1 MQLDLPIISAPVNSW
16 WWRKNKPAYSPSK
29 NQASRAGVFFVI
41 IVGVMKKKTK
51 IILAIVSGLVATLG
65 LSVAIP
71 FAILGIKTSNLNVD
85 YSYLKEDAN
94 YKDKVEIIGIDLV
107 TQHVS
112 CGYAS
117 IEMISKYYGTPVT
130 EDELD
135 ARNGAISTSSTNGF
149 LKEINKS
156 IPSKTFVKRTYLKH
170 DKLLKEIHDSLK
182 NNNPVAIEWA
192 AKYENA
198 WTLHF
203 SVVSGLDLENDIV
216 TVYNPYGY
224 IENVTTE
231 DFINRT
237 TFSAYKNMPLF
248 LGFGFAF
255 GAFDKNTV
263 FYAK

>member
-1 MQLDLPIISAPVNSW
+1 MAAFCYNSE
-16 WWRKNKPAYSPSK
+16 
-29 NQASRAGVFFVI
+29 
-41 IVGVMKKKTK
+41 VMKKKTK
-51 IILAIVSGLVATLG
+51 IIIISVTSLIAALG
-65 LSVAIP
+65 LAVAVP
-71 FAILGIKTSNLNVD
+71 FAILGIKTANLKAD
-85 YSYLKEDAN
+85 YSYLKEDST
-94 YKDKVEIIGIDLV
+94 YKEKVEITSLELV
-107 TQHVS
+107 KQHVS

-117 IEMISKYYGTPVT
+117 IEMISTYYGNPVT

-135 ARNGAISTSSTNGF
+135 ARNKAISTASTDGF

-156 IPSKTFVKRTYLKH
+156 IPSKTFAKRTYLKH

-203 SVVSGLDLENDIV
+203 SVVSGLDLQSDNV

-224 IENVTTE
+224 IENVTTKE
-231 DFINRT
+231 FISRT
-237 TFSAYKNMPLF
+237 TFNAYKNMPIF
-248 LGFGFAF
+248 LNFGFAF
-255 GAFDKNTV
+255 GAFHKNTI